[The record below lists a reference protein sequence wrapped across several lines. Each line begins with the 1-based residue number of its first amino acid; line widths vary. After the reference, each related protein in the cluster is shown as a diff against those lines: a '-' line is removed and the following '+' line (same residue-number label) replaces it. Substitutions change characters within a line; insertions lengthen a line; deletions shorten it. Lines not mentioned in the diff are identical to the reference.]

1 VVTPLLTS
9 SALAAPSGDE
19 YLPKVPKA
27 AGKEVVG
34 NPEQGAGAS
43 VLEPTIRGAS
53 SSSASEGSSGS
64 SVSSGSSGSTTD
76 EATKQEKQPAAEKRN
91 RQPTQAPIVPASA
104 EDDSSGSTLFNPI
117 ILLVIA
123 GVVAAAVGMT
133 LRRRQGEER
142 AGRGQAV
149 ADEAKGPR
157 PTPDGE
163 IVAGGDEAA

>member
-1 VVTPLLTS
+1 VVTLLPTS
-9 SALAAPSGDE
+9 SAPATPSGDE

-27 AGKEVVG
+27 AGKEVVA

-64 SVSSGSSGSTTD
+64 SG
-76 EATKQEKQPAAEKRN
+76 EAAKQENQPAAEKRK

-104 EDDSSGSTLFNPI
+104 DDESSGSTLFNPI

-133 LRRRQGEER
+133 LRRRHGEEP
-142 AGRGQAV
+142 ADRGQAV
-149 ADEAKGPR
+149 AAEAKGPH

>member
-64 SVSSGSSGSTTD
+64 SVSSGSSGASG

-133 LRRRQGEER
+133 LRRRQGEEP
-142 AGRGQAV
+142 AGRGEAV
-149 ADEAKGPR
+149 TDEAKGPR